1 MPLAQSTL
9 EIAPLLLPVLLGM
22 VGVGLLIGLAIA
34 VRKKIL
40 KMNEDDGTEL
50 GAGFSMGS
58 LRQLVREGKM
68 TQAEFDAAKARIVA
82 GTQREIDKDAAAKK
96 SLSDVVAARR
106 GEPPAEPPDAKI
118 VEHKPPTEEFR

>member
-1 MPLAQSTL
+1 MTLAQSTL
-9 EIAPLLLPVLLGM
+9 EIAPLLFPVLVGM
-22 VGVGLLIGLAIA
+22 IGIGLLIGLAIA

-50 GAGFSMGS
+50 AAGFSMGS
-58 LRQLVREGKM
+58 LRQLVRDGKM
-68 TQAEFDAAKARIVA
+68 TQEEFDAAKARIVA

-106 GEPPAEPPDAKI
+106 GEPAAAPPDAEI
-118 VEHKPPTEEFR
+118 VEHKPPTDERR